1 MNELNDLRRRGV
13 QITAV
18 VCWLS
23 TAIIA
28 AGALFADTG
37 LLPVIMAVALV
48 AYPTLAAMRGQ
59 SDGATR
65 VALGMTLPLYSA
77 VLLFQW
83 SDGPWL
89 IDLHMTFFAMIAV
102 LAVLADWRPIIAG
115 AATTAVHHLLLNFVA
130 PAVVFGESALSRVI
144 LHAVVVV
151 VETVVLVLLVNQL
164 EQMLAAQIAAREA
177 KLTAERQAEELRAAR
192 DAEQRLVVDEIAKR
206 LKQLAAGDLRARI
219 NTTFPGGFD
228 ELRVDFNAALGD
240 LDSLVGSAARTSVHI
255 HNGANEIKIAADNL
269 AARTEAQAGAV
280 DRTTQ
285 TITMLLG
292 SAQDTASRADQVR
305 DTLSQSQQRAEA
317 GHAVVTRAVSTMGL
331 IEQSA
336 GEIGQIVSLI
346 DGIAFQTSLLALN
359 AGVEAARAGESGKG
373 FAVVATE
380 VRALAQR
387 SADAAQD
394 IKRLIDTSNQHVV
407 EGVQL
412 VTQTGSVLASM
423 LEEVTRIA
431 GTVAEITDRV
441 KQNAHALGDIS
452 ETFRG
457 IDRDTQQNAAMVEE
471 SNAALRSLA
480 TEANALLGA
489 IAHFRRDEDLTSG
502 AHPAALAGDWNGGTH
517 LAAA

>member
-1 MNELNDLRRRGV
+1 
-13 QITAV
+13 
-18 VCWLS
+18 
-23 TAIIA
+23 
-28 AGALFADTG
+28 
-37 LLPVIMAVALV
+37 
-48 AYPTLAAMRGQ
+48 
-59 SDGATR
+59 
-65 VALGMTLPLYSA
+65 
-77 VLLFQW
+77 
-83 SDGPWL
+83 
-89 IDLHMTFFAMIAV
+89 
-102 LAVLADWRPIIAG
+102 
-115 AATTAVHHLLLNFVA
+115 
-130 PAVVFGESALSRVI
+130 
-144 LHAVVVV
+144 
-151 VETVVLVLLVNQL
+151 
-164 EQMLAAQIAAREA
+164 
-177 KLTAERQAEELRAAR
+177 
-192 DAEQRLVVDEIAKR
+192 
-206 LKQLAAGDLRARI
+206 
-219 NTTFPGGFD
+219 
-228 ELRVDFNAALGD
+228 
-240 LDSLVGSAARTSVHI
+240 
-255 HNGANEIKIAADNL
+255 
-269 AARTEAQAGAV
+269 
-280 DRTTQ
+280 
-285 TITMLLG
+285 
-292 SAQDTASRADQVR
+292 
-305 DTLSQSQQRAEA
+305 
-317 GHAVVTRAVSTMGL
+317 MGL